1 MKHVDLEKFAN
12 GAFSAQVNRAIEEVT
27 ENIQNPN
34 TDAGAT
40 RKITVTIAFKPNA
53 ERNFVATGVQTKTTL
68 APALGAVTA
77 FSMGKNLQTG
87 EVEAIEMGNQIPGQ
101 MSVNDVPGV
110 VPENVVEVEGKAVDT
125 DTEDTNALHTKI
137 ECELF
142 FRKGIEMYSDMDGE
156 MLISGIQERVRRE
169 YNEQRA
175 AK

>member
-87 EVEAIEMGNQIPGQ
+87 EVEADGGLWKN
-101 MSVNDVPGV
+101 
-110 VPENVVEVEGKAVDT
+110 AVMK
-125 DTEDTNALHTKI
+125 KI
-137 ECELF
+137 KEYLEFELSEELE
-142 FRKGIEMYSDMDGE
+142 KHKITV
-156 MLISGIQERVRRE
+156 I
-169 YNEQRA
+169 A
-175 AK
+175 

>member
-34 TDAGAT
+34 TDAGAA
-40 RKITVTIAFKPNA
+40 IAFKPNA

-87 EVEAIEMGNQIPGQ
+87 EVEAVEMGNQIPGQ
-101 MSVNDVPGV
+101 MSINDVPVV
-110 VPENVVEVEGKAVDT
+110 VPESVVEVDGNKVDATTGEIVENKVVDLRKKA
-125 DTEDTNALHTKI
+125 
-137 ECELF
+137 
-142 FRKGIEMYSDMDGE
+142 
-156 MLISGIQERVRRE
+156 
-169 YNEQRA
+169 
-175 AK
+175 

>member
-34 TDAGAT
+34 TDSGAT

-53 ERNFVATGVQTKTTL
+53 ERNFVATAVQTKTTL

-87 EVEAIEMGNQIPGQ
+87 EVEAVEMGNQIPGQ
-101 MSVNDVPGV
+101 MSINDVPVV
-110 VPENVVEVEGKAVDT
+110 VPESVVEVDGNKVDATTCEIVENKVVDLRKKA
-125 DTEDTNALHTKI
+125 
-137 ECELF
+137 
-142 FRKGIEMYSDMDGE
+142 
-156 MLISGIQERVRRE
+156 
-169 YNEQRA
+169 
-175 AK
+175 